1 MINLIFIL
9 ILISEIC
16 LLMTNIINYFQSSIW
31 TIVSFIMVTIIILIP
46 LLSFL
51 SYSFFTVDNVEIIHE
66 FSLYNFKEFLM
77 GEIYIPTFFR
87 TLLLAL
93 IVMIA
98 CMITGYPIAYFLAMY
113 AHRSKYFILL
123 ILIIPLF
130 MSYIIKIYMMR
141 SILGYSGLINKLLMM
156 FGIISE
162 PSEFFLYNQ
171 NAVIITLIIIL
182 LPLII
187 IPTFTS
193 LEKIPRNIIEATY
206 DIGCKPFQSFRYVI
220 FPISLPGLIVGAVF
234 VFILA
239 LGDFVTPQL
248 VGGTSGFTYG
258 KIIYSN
264 FGMAFNWPFG
274 TALASIL
281 LIVSVLIIL
290 LTNYLTR
297 KN

>member
-1 MINLIFIL
+1 MN
-9 ILISEIC
+9 
-16 LLMTNIINYFQSSIW
+16 NIISYFKTSYW
-31 TIVSFIMVTIIILIP
+31 TILSFLLVTIIILIP
-46 LLSFL
+46 LISFL
-51 SYSFFTVDNVEIIHE
+51 SYSFFTVDNVEIVHE
-66 FSLYNFKEFLM
+66 FSLTNFKEFLS
-77 GEIYIPTFFR
+77 GEIYIPTFLR
-87 TLLLAL
+87 TLLLAF
-93 IVMIA
+93 IVMLSCI
-98 CMITGYPIAYFLAMY
+98 IIGYPIAYFLAMY
-113 AHRSKYFILL
+113 AGSSKYFILL

-141 SILGYSGLINKLLMM
+141 SILGYSGLINKLLIMM
-156 FGIISE
+156 GLINE

-193 LEKIPRNIIEATY
+193 LEKIPKNIIEASF

-264 FGMAFNWPFG
+264 FGLAFNWPFG

-281 LIVSVLIIL
+281 LVVSVMIIIL
-290 LTNYLTR
+290 TNSFT
-297 KN
+297 KKA

>member
-9 ILISEIC
+9 ILILEIY
-16 LLMTNIINYFQSSIW
+16 LLMTNIIKYFQSSIW

-93 IVMIA
+93 TVMIA

-156 FGIISE
+156 LGIISE

-274 TALASIL
+274 TALASVL

-297 KN
+297 KT

>member
-9 ILISEIC
+9 ILILEIC

-31 TIVSFIMVTIIILIP
+31 TIVSFVMVTIIILIP

-93 IVMIA
+93 TVMIA

-193 LEKIPRNIIEATY
+193 LEKIPRNIVEATY

-297 KN
+297 KT

>member
-1 MINLIFIL
+1 MN
-9 ILISEIC
+9 
-16 LLMTNIINYFQSSIW
+16 NIISYFKTSYW
-31 TIVSFIMVTIIILIP
+31 TILSFLLVTIIILIP
-46 LLSFL
+46 LISFL
-51 SYSFFTVDNVEIIHE
+51 SYSFFTVDNVEIVHE
-66 FSLYNFKEFLM
+66 FSLTNFKEFLS
-77 GEIYIPTFFR
+77 GEIYIPTFLR
-87 TLLLAL
+87 TLLLAF
-93 IVMIA
+93 IVMIS
-98 CMITGYPIAYFLAMY
+98 CIIIGYPIAYFLAMY
-113 AHRSKYFILL
+113 AGSSKYFILL

-141 SILGYSGLINKLLMM
+141 SILGYSGLINKLLIMM
-156 FGIISE
+156 GLINE

-193 LEKIPRNIIEATY
+193 LEKIPKNIIEASF

-264 FGMAFNWPFG
+264 FGLAFNWPFG

-281 LIVSVLIIL
+281 LVVSVMIIIL
-290 LTNYLTR
+290 TNSLT
-297 KN
+297 KKA

>member
-9 ILISEIC
+9 ILILEIC

-51 SYSFFTVDNVEIIHE
+51 SYSFFTVDNVDIIHE

-297 KN
+297 KT

>member
-1 MINLIFIL
+1 MN
-9 ILISEIC
+9 
-16 LLMTNIINYFQSSIW
+16 NIISYLKTSYW
-31 TIVSFIMVTIIILIP
+31 TILSFLLVTIIILIP
-46 LLSFL
+46 LISFL
-51 SYSFFTVDNVEIIHE
+51 SYSFFTVDNVEIVHE
-66 FSLYNFKEFLM
+66 FSLTNFREFLS
-77 GEIYIPTFFR
+77 GEIYIPTFLR
-87 TLLLAL
+87 TLLLAF
-93 IVMIA
+93 IVMLSCI
-98 CMITGYPIAYFLAMY
+98 IIGYPIAYFLAMY
-113 AHRSKYFILL
+113 AGSSKYFILL

-141 SILGYSGLINKLLMM
+141 SILGYSGLINKLLIMM
-156 FGIISE
+156 GLINE

-193 LEKIPRNIIEATY
+193 LEKIPKNIIEASF

-264 FGMAFNWPFG
+264 FGLAFNWPFG

-281 LIVSVLIIL
+281 LVVSVMIIIL
-290 LTNYLTR
+290 TNSLT
-297 KN
+297 KKA

>member
-1 MINLIFIL
+1 MN
-9 ILISEIC
+9 
-16 LLMTNIINYFQSSIW
+16 NIISYFKTSYW
-31 TIVSFIMVTIIILIP
+31 TVLSFLLVTIIILIP
-46 LLSFL
+46 LISFL
-51 SYSFFTVDNVEIIHE
+51 SYSFFTVDNVEIVHE
-66 FSLYNFKEFLM
+66 FSLTNFREFLS
-77 GEIYIPTFFR
+77 GEIYIPTFLR
-87 TLLLAL
+87 TLLLAF
-93 IVMIA
+93 IVMIS
-98 CMITGYPIAYFLAMY
+98 CIIIGYPIAYFFAMY
-113 AHRSKYFILL
+113 AGSSKYFILL

-141 SILGYSGLINKLLMM
+141 SILGYSGLINKLLIMM
-156 FGIISE
+156 GLINE

-193 LEKIPRNIIEATY
+193 LEKIPKNIIEASF

-264 FGMAFNWPFG
+264 FGLAFNWPFG

-281 LIVSVLIIL
+281 LVVSVMIIIL
-290 LTNYLTR
+290 TNSLT
-297 KN
+297 KKA

>member
-1 MINLIFIL
+1 MN
-9 ILISEIC
+9 
-16 LLMTNIINYFQSSIW
+16 NIISYFKTSYW
-31 TIVSFIMVTIIILIP
+31 TILSFLLVTIIILIP
-46 LLSFL
+46 LISFL
-51 SYSFFTVDNVEIIHE
+51 SYSFFTVDNVEIVHE
-66 FSLYNFKEFLM
+66 FSLTNFKEFWS
-77 GEIYIPTFFR
+77 GEIYIPTFLR
-87 TLLLAL
+87 TLLLAF
-93 IVMIA
+93 IVMLSCI
-98 CMITGYPIAYFLAMY
+98 IIGYPIAYFLAMY
-113 AHRSKYFILL
+113 AGSSKYFILL

-141 SILGYSGLINKLLMM
+141 SILGYSGLINKLLIMM
-156 FGIISE
+156 GLINE

-193 LEKIPRNIIEATY
+193 LEKIPKNIIEASF

-274 TALASIL
+274 AALASIL
-281 LIVSVLIIL
+281 LFISVIIIAV
-290 LTNYLTR
+290 TNRITKR
-297 KN
+297 RA